1 MDVAVRAVLN
11 KTHSLLTAAE
21 AHGIPQRTLRTHVAK
36 AITGDNRPTAMGR
49 PPVLPKEFEDDLATW
64 IVAMEHEGVPVG
76 CRQIVDKA
84 TEILQVVHDA
94 ARDTKLTSGWYKRFL
109 ERNQDLKIAKARTL
123 SKPRNGV
130 DNDTV
135 VEFFHELAHSMS
147 LVDMDPS
154 RVFNMDETSLRRQ
167 GRWLS
172 SARPRM
178 FTFKKRQPQP
188 SSRLSLPTGQ
198 RFHRCSLFVLPGD
211 TVSTLEC
218 DSLYI
223 HGAAITTSEKG
234 WTNSFICRKW
244 TSMLNSSIPIS
255 TPRPILLILDG
266 CSSHYSEHIYD
277 AATSFDILLQFLP
290 ANSTHMFQTLD
301 VTVFRSFKHA
311 IRQEI
316 RDLFWTDVGS
326 TIKKLH
332 AIKIACN
339 VWPNDTSS
347 SAISA
352 GFVCTGLCPPS
363 LDNMMYR
370 LSLYKPAEVAKKD
383 VEESWLQRTTIVRNH
398 VLLLPPEKKRKRAPR
413 KRLTV
418 SGKLITSDYHGL
430 LQAQALEK
438 PKRKKKATQDDVAV
452 QVLNSDDIVEV
463 CVI

>member
-1 MDVAVRAVLN
+1 
-11 KTHSLLTAAE
+11 
-21 AHGIPQRTLRTHVAK
+21 
-36 AITGDNRPTAMGR
+36 MGR

-84 TEILQVVHDA
+84 TEILQVLHDTP
-94 ARDTKLTSGWYKRFL
+94 RDTKLTSGWYKRFL

-178 FTFKKRQPQP
+178 FTFKKRQPQHT
-188 SSRLSLPTGQ
+188 SRLSHVSLPTGQ

-223 HGAAITTSEKG
+223 PGAAITTSEKG

-244 TSMLNSSIPIS
+244 MSMLNSSIPIS

-290 ANSTHMFQTLD
+290 ANSTHLFQTLD

-352 GFVCTGLCPPS
+352 GFVCTDVGSTIKKQHAIKIACNVWANDTS
-363 LDNMMYR
+363 
-370 LSLYKPAEVAKKD
+370 SSAISAKKD